1 MHGGLIIDA
10 HVAPFRIVVYQIRRH
25 FLLEVQK
32 SMRCAVGAF
41 FLDGPIESLHVGIVI
56 GLPDTGVSV
65 RYAHREKSMRE
76 PR

>member
-1 MHGGLIIDA
+1 
-10 HVAPFRIVVYQIRRH
+10 
-25 FLLEVQK
+25 
-32 SMRCAVGAF
+32 MRCAVGAF